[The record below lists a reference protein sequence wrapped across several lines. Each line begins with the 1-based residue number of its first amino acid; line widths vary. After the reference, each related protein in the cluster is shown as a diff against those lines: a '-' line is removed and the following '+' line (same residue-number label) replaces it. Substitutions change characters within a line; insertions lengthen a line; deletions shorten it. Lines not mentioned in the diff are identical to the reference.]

1 MRTAFIIARNSL
13 VLAARDRK
21 ALLLTL
27 VMPFIMTA
35 ILGNALAGV
44 VQPSPDPTG
53 PGLTTMQYYGAA
65 MALLFIL
72 TGTIQRGGAL
82 LEERQSGTLQRMLTA
97 PVARGEVLAGQA
109 LGSALLALAQCVL
122 LMTGTRLLFGVTWG
136 TWGGALLL
144 GGSYSLAAAGI
155 GTALAGLLKDRKAM
169 EIASG
174 AVSNLFGLLSGA
186 LIPLSAFPA
195 WLKAVAHFTPN
206 YWALEGLF
214 DQMTGV
220 DAPRLWLPVAILACI
235 AVVTGAFGTWR
246 MAAR

>member
-1 MRTAFIIARNSL
+1 MRTAFMIARNSL

-27 VMPFIMTA
+27 VMPFLMTV
-35 ILGNALAGV
+35 ILGNALGGMAA
-44 VQPSPDPTG
+44 G
-53 PGLTTMQYYGAA
+53 PGVTALQYYAAA

-109 LGSALLALAQCVL
+109 LGSALLALAQCGL
-122 LMTGTRLLFGVTWG
+122 LMAGTRLLFGVTWG
-136 TWGGALLL
+136 TWYGALLL

-155 GTALAGLLKDRKAM
+155 GTALAGFLKDRKAM

-174 AVSNLFGLLSGA
+174 AVSNLLGLLSGA
-186 LIPLSAFPA
+186 LIPLSVFPE
-195 WLKAVAHFTPN
+195 WLKAVARFTPN
-206 YWALEGLF
+206 YWAMQGLL
-214 DQMTGV
+214 DQMAGV
-220 DAPRLWLPVAILACI
+220 GAPRLWLPVAILTGVAL
-235 AVVTGAFGTWR
+235 ATGAFGTWR